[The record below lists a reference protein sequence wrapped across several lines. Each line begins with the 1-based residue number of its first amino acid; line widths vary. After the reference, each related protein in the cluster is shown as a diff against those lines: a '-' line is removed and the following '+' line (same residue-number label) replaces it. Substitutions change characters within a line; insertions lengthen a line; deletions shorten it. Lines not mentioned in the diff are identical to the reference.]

1 MEAGGGTGRSAKGA
15 AAGKAGAGAGGDP
28 LGAGPRRLVF
38 LDVDGVLH
46 PLSERGL
53 PAEADVDDLVRRADE
68 EDALP
73 AGAPLRVCAGE
84 FLPRCLAV
92 LRRVVDEAG
101 ADIVLSSTWR
111 ESPHGVLAV
120 NAQLAQHRMRPVLGA
135 TPILPQLHRCRRAQE
150 IHAFLCSAEAARGGC
165 SFVVLDDD
173 DVLGDEARRAAREA
187 AERDR
192 DAGDAGDAAAA
203 REALEQ
209 LAEVDRIVGVV
220 RPHFVRV
227 DWRTGLTEDDGVR
240 ALNVLLREPG
250 GSS

>member
-1 MEAGGGTGRSAKGA
+1 LEAGGGTGRSAKGA

-120 NAQLAQHRMRPVLGA
+120 NAQLAQHRMRPVLGS

-150 IHAFLCSAEAARGGC
+150 IHAFLCSAEAARGC

-173 DVLGDEARRAAREA
+173 DVLGDEARLAAREA

-192 DAGDAGDAAAA
+192 DAGDAEAAAAA
-203 REALEQ
+203 REALAQ
-209 LAEVDRIVGVV
+209 LAEVDIIVGMV

-227 DWRTGLTEDDGVR
+227 EARRGLTEDDGVR
-240 ALNVLLREPG
+240 ALNVLLREQG
-250 GSS
+250 GS